1 MPTKYH
7 HFACFSV
14 CFVHVFVCASVQ
26 LETHSPENTNKIT
39 DVRALT
45 CTTFHF
51 IFNFTASLYDG
62 KICLFSYGSGEINKQ
77 THSWN
82 S

>member
-1 MPTKYH
+1 M
-7 HFACFSV
+7 S
-14 CFVHVFVCASVQ
+14 VCASVQ
-26 LETHSPENTNKIT
+26 IEIHSPENTNKIT
-39 DVRALT
+39 DVTALT

-51 IFNFTASLYDG
+51 VFLTFTASLYDG
-62 KICLFSYGSGEINKQ
+62 IIYLFSYGKGEIKKQ